1 MTLSLIH
8 IYIWCQGYSEPGA
21 GSDLAGL
28 QTRADD
34 HGDYFIVNGQKVWTS
49 GAQYSDRIYM
59 LTRTDPEAPKHK
71 GISYLLVD
79 MKSPGIEVRPL
90 VLMNGH
96 RHFNEVFF
104 DNVQVPKKNL
114 VGPQNEGWKVAM
126 TTLGFERGMRCV

>member
-1 MTLSLIH
+1 
-8 IYIWCQGYSEPGA
+8 
-21 GSDLAGL
+21 
-28 QTRADD
+28 
-34 HGDYFIVNGQKVWTS
+34 
-49 GAQYSDRIYM
+49 M

-114 VGPQNEGWKVAM
+114 DRPAE
-126 TTLGFERGMRCV
+126 